1 MEISSAFGALLR
13 RHRLSAGLSQVALA
27 GRAGLSRRGIAD
39 LERGARRSPY
49 PRTVGLLARAL
60 ALGPSERAEFVAAS
74 SGAPSG
80 ASGTP
85 AERSLTSLPVPLTSF
100 VGREQE
106 AADIQQ
112 LLTTTRLLTLT
123 GVGGIGKTCLAF
135 HVAGGVDANYPDGV
149 RLVEIAPLTA
159 PRLLAQTVASVLGV
173 SERPGKL
180 LIDTLITFLRPKH
193 LLLLLDNC
201 EHLIEAC
208 ATLVDALLQKC
219 PELTILTTSREPLD
233 ISGEV
238 IWQVPP
244 MAAPSESEQSAAT
257 LVGYESA
264 RLFVD
269 RAQATLSHFVLTDTN
284 APANAQICRR
294 LEGVPLALELAAA
307 RVRGLAVEE
316 IAAHLEHRF
325 ALLTQ
330 GSRVAPARHQ
340 MLRGLIDWSYTLL
353 SAPEQ
358 LLFSRLAIF
367 AVGFSAEAAQS
378 VCGEARMDSDA
389 ILDLLLRNW
398 PQAARQHAV
407 ALRHARY
414 FLERAEVA
422 DTGLRGS
429 QSATCYAWLDRE
441 HENLRSALR
450 WLIEVGNDEQAL
462 RLAAALGWFWYVRG
476 HLSEA
481 QASLETV
488 RRLPVATPRTALR
501 SRACFLSAAAA
512 WFLGDYAVAFSLA
525 DEALAIGREVG
536 AFQQIGQALTLQAGL
551 KSDQGDYADA
561 RALLAEGLAA
571 CQAAEDDWSSA
582 LALYWLGVVS
592 LETDDVAQAR
602 TLQEQA
608 LAIRRRIGDGWSVG
622 SSVGR
627 LAEIATQLGDYPA
640 TRAYAEEA
648 LAIARQLGNQRGV
661 ARNLWYLGT
670 AALGRGDDAAGQDLF
685 QASLA
690 IWLKIGERA
699 FIPRGLEGI
708 AAVAAAR
715 LTRPLQCVLRVRR
728 PVCGKEWE
736 RSRCRSS
743 EPVSSAGWSRRGL
756 RWATRRRRLPST
768 AGGG

>member
-1 MEISSAFGALLR
+1 VEL
-13 RHRLSAGLSQVALA
+13 
-27 GRAGLSRRGIAD
+27 
-39 LERGARRSPY
+39 
-49 PRTVGLLARAL
+49 
-60 ALGPSERAEFVAAS
+60 
-74 SGAPSG
+74 
-80 ASGTP
+80 
-85 AERSLTSLPVPLTSF
+85 
-100 VGREQE
+100 
-106 AADIQQ
+106 
-112 LLTTTRLLTLT
+112 
-123 GVGGIGKTCLAF
+123 
-135 HVAGGVDANYPDGV
+135 NYPDGV
-149 RLVEIAPLTA
+149 RLVEIAPLTD

-244 MAAPSESEQSAAT
+244 MTAPSESEQSAAT
-257 LVGYESA
+257 LVGYEAA
-264 RLFVD
+264 RLFID
-269 RAQATLSHFVLTDTN
+269 RAHATLSHFVLTDTN
-284 APANAQICRR
+284 APAIAQICRR

-307 RVRGLAVEE
+307 RVHGLTVEE

-340 MLRGLIDWSYTLL
+340 TLQGLIDWSYALL

-367 AVGFSAEAAQS
+367 AGGFSAEAAQS
-378 VCGEARMDSDA
+378 VCGDVRMDSDA
-389 ILDLLLRNW
+389 ILDLLLRLVDKSLVIADDGSAGTRRYRFLETVG
-398 PQAARQHAV
+398 QYSAAQLAASGEAHAV

-414 FLERAEVA
+414 FLQRAEVA
-422 DTGLRGS
+422 DAGLRGS
-429 QSATCYAWLDRE
+429 QSATWYAWLDRE

-450 WLIEVGNDEQAL
+450 WLIEAGNDEQAL

-592 LETDDVAQAR
+592 LEADDVAQAR
-602 TLQEQA
+602 TLHEQA

-640 TRAYAEEA
+640 TRAYADEA

-670 AALGRGDDAAGQDLF
+670 AALGRGDDVAGQDLF

-715 LTRPLQCVLRVRR
+715 FDPATAVCLAGAAAGLREGLGTVPLPVERARVECWLESARDALGHQAAKTAFDRGRGMTPEAAVEFARSALSTDEHSDRCLAPGSVQSHDPRLLTAR
-728 PVCGKEWE
+728 E
-736 RSRCRSS
+736 R
-743 EPVSSAGWSRRGL
+743 EVVALIARGL
-756 RWATRRRRLPST
+756 SNRQIGDMLVISERTAEVHVAHIRDKLGLASRPRIAVWAVEQGLLPSNSD
-768 AGGG
+768 